1 MNGLGKLGK
10 PGKVLFNVSSVTNA
24 MRGKSLLEHN
34 GIRAYVG
41 RTIDANGNNGCGYSI
56 TVSTEPEKAE
66 RLLTSAGIHIRS
78 KQQQED

>member
-1 MNGLGKLGK
+1 MGKLGK

-66 RLLTSAGIHIRS
+66 RLLTSAGTIIAANSS
-78 KQQQED
+78 KED